1 MGQTRHRMASW
12 VFGLA
17 SVLAVAGCGA
27 TTVIVTVPA
36 ATATPAVTSAP
47 ATAAPTSAPAATG
60 ATGGAGDTSANPD
73 STYICAASGVD
84 DSGTL
89 IAYLTVAGSDT
100 TTGNSL
106 CNSLE
111 NSSSWTAASSIP
123 AGGFTAV
130 PGCYVT
136 TDDGT
141 VTARVYTAQGGTD
154 ADTVVLCNSL
164 LGGASLPTLAP

>member
-1 MGQTRHRMASW
+1 MGQTRRRISSW

-36 ATATPAVTSAP
+36 TTAVPAVTSAP

-60 ATGGAGDTSANPD
+60 ATGGAGNTSDNPD

-84 DSGTL
+84 DSGSL
-89 IAYLTVAGSDT
+89 IAYLTVAGTDT
-100 TTGNSL
+100 DTGNSL

-123 AGGFTAV
+123 AGGYDPV

-136 TDDGT
+136 SDDGT
-141 VTARVYTAQGGTD
+141 VTARVYTAHGGTD

-164 LGGASLPTLAP
+164 LEGASLPTLAP